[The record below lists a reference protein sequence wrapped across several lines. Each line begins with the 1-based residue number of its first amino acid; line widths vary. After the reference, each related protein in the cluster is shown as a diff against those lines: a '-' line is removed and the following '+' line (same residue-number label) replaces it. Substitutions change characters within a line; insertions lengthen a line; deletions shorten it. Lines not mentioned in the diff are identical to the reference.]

1 MINIS
6 HLGLIAAALF
16 DLEASVR
23 FNNLQ
28 SCRSGQCMLKK
39 KGKRIEG
46 SLPIQDLQTSSGGY
60 CVRVKDSAK
69 PRDFNPLC
77 IPCDPAELQQQFKA
91 GLLETFPS
99 SSAQEPGQTVEEIRA
114 LINNDL
120 NVSKQESGQSVD
132 VYSMSDY
139 ADLKCLFLLIL
150 KKSHLQSLKNLQLN
164 CLSLLES
171 QQR

>member
-23 FNNLQ
+23 FNDLQ

-39 KGKRIEG
+39 KGKRNEG

-99 SSAQEPGQTVEEIRA
+99 SSALPLLHSAEEPGQTVEEIRA
-114 LINNDL
+114 LISND
-120 NVSKQESGQSVD
+120 
-132 VYSMSDY
+132 
-139 ADLKCLFLLIL
+139 
-150 KKSHLQSLKNLQLN
+150 
-164 CLSLLES
+164 
-171 QQR
+171 